1 MSLGDILCARLPN
14 TTMQWIQ
21 LLLALSILV
30 VIHELGHFL
39 FARLFKVRV
48 EKFYMFFNPKISLVR
63 AKKING
69 KWQVRFFAPNVPAA
83 TVPVLDANGQPL
95 TDAKGQPV
103 LRPMNDDELAAL
115 PEDDWRRYPDN
126 TEWGLGWVP
135 FGGYCAIAGMVD
147 ETKSA
152 TDLPSEPQPWEF
164 RAKNVWQRL
173 CIIIGGI
180 LVNFVAALFIF
191 GMVLFHWGEDT
202 LPLSQVHTGL
212 YYSDILLEEGFQQQD
227 HILSINGVEPADLAQ
242 VVQKIILEGERDVR
256 ILRNADT
263 LQLTLSEDLGVRYLA
278 LQNDFD
284 AIEREKARQDKYYTK
299 RQYTILSYYMPYIV
313 DTVIPGGAASF
324 ADIRKGDI
332 ITAVN
337 GTPCPAY
344 AQLPALLAQ
353 HPCDSITL
361 SLMRDTTALDVR
373 LFIGDQAKIGTRN
386 VLPWQ
391 YYEPVHTSYTFFQA
405 IPAGIAYGWDQLVM
419 YVKQFR
425 LVFTKEGAQSVGGFG
440 AISNMF
446 PDFWNWHL
454 FWSMTAF
461 LSLILAFMNFL
472 PIPALDGGY
481 ILFLLW
487 EILTRRKPS
496 DKFLEI
502 ANTIGFWLLLLLM
515 IFANGNDIFKAFF

>member
-1 MSLGDILCARLPN
+1 
-14 TTMQWIQ
+14 MQWLQ
-21 LLLALSILV
+21 LILALSILV

-39 FARLFKVRV
+39 FARLFNVRV
-48 EKFYMFFNPKISLVR
+48 EKFYMFFNPKISLIR

-69 KWQVRFFAPNVPAA
+69 KWQIKFFAPNVEPAA
-83 TVPVLDANGQPL
+83 LPVIDAMGNEKK
-95 TDAKGQPV
+95 DEKGQIV
-103 LRPMNDDELAAL
+103 YRPMTDDELAAL

-135 FGGYCAIAGMVD
+135 VGGYCAIAGMVD

-164 RAKNVWQRL
+164 RSKNVWQRL

-191 GMVLFHWGEDT
+191 GMVLFHWGQDSM
-202 LPLSQVHTGL
+202 PLSQVHTGL
-212 YYSDILLEEGFQQQD
+212 YYSDMLLEEGFKQQD
-227 HILSINGVEPADLAQ
+227 KVLTINGVAPQDLSDITQ
-242 VVQKIILEGERDVR
+242 SIILEGERDVLV
-256 ILRNADT
+256 LRGRDT
-263 LQLTLSEDLGVRYLA
+263 VALTMSEDLGKRYLA
-278 LQNDFD
+278 MQNDID
-284 AIEREKARQDKYYTK
+284 AQEREKQRADKSYVKKGYTL
-299 RQYTILSYYMPYIV
+299 ISYYMPFIIDSV
-313 DTVIPGGAASF
+313 MPGGAASF
-324 ADIRKGDI
+324 ADMQKGDSVVG
-332 ITAVN
+332 VN
-337 GTPCPAY
+337 DKLNLCQAEI
-344 AQLPALLAQ
+344 ANELAKY
-353 HPCDSITL
+353 PCDSITL
-361 SLMRDTTALDVR
+361 HFYRAGVPMQTR
-373 LFIGDQAKIGTRN
+373 LFIGDQALIGVTRIM
-386 VLPWQ
+386 PWD
-391 YYEPVHTSYTFFQA
+391 YYPLIHTSYNFVEA
-405 IPAGIAYGWDQLVM
+405 IYAGIQYGWDQLVM

-446 PDFWNWHL
+446 PDLWHWQSFWY
-454 FWSMTAF
+454 MTGF

-487 EILTRRKPS
+487 EIITRRKPS

-502 ANTIGFWLLLLLM
+502 ANTIGFWLLLALM